1 MKKRLLAILTAA
13 VMGATVLAGCGS
25 GSSSGAAST
34 TAADQT
40 STEASAAASTTAAEV
55 KTVEGTSDE
64 TLNVACDGEP
74 NSLLPNYAQNKTAN
88 RVIGS
93 MFNYLVHW
101 NNDTQQAEPELATDW
116 TWDDDTHITFTLRDD
131 VTFSDGSKLT
141 AHDVA
146 VSLKTSTENTIASY
160 ALMFDPDNFKEID
173 DTHIQIALSRPYSN
187 LLDILGCEYYAIFSS
202 KSFEEQGSDAEA
214 FSRDPV
220 GSGPYVLKDWS
231 QGSSITL
238 ERNENYWDKDNMP
251 YYKEIVYTFIAD
263 ASSRVT
269 ALQSGQV
276 QIAYNL
282 APSQVETLRS
292 GGFTVNAFNQN
303 VTVPLQ
309 FNMRNNAALANE
321 DVRKAIIMAM
331 DKKAIAD
338 ARYQGYEEVSES
350 SFLPPSSPYYKA
362 TDTGTDVEA
371 AKKLIEGTGLSAE
384 DLTFDVIAIT
394 GEATSYLEIFQ
405 AEMAQIGVTINIVTY
420 DLPTMLQKMW
430 NNETTIG
437 FGECDTW
444 DTSRMLDIIDSRVTT
459 SIANSAYVG
468 DYEDELHGYI
478 DDAENATDDAA
489 RKDALDKIQDF
500 CQEHA
505 VTTCLSS
512 VMIPDAWSS
521 DITGVFYDAH
531 QWPQIW
537 KVRPIAK

>member
-1 MKKRLLAILTAA
+1 MRSRLLSLLTVAA
-13 VMGATVLAGCGS
+13 VSVTMLAGCGS
-25 GSSSGAAST
+25 GGSASGTTLSEAGTGVTSTAAST
-34 TAADQT
+34 GSVT
-40 STEASAAASTTAAEV
+40 V
-55 KTVEGTSDE
+55 VEGTSDE

-101 NNDTQQAEPELATDW
+101 DNDKQEAEPELATSW
-116 TWDDDTHITFTLRDD
+116 EWDDSMHITFTLRDD

-141 AHDVA
+141 SHDVA

-173 DTHIQIALSRPYSN
+173 DTHIQIALSKPYSN
-187 LLDILGCEYYAIFSS
+187 LLNILGCEYYAIFSS

-214 FSRDPV
+214 FSRNPV
-220 GSGPYVLKDWS
+220 GSGPYVLKNWT

-251 YYKEIVYTFIAD
+251 YYKDIVYTFIAD

-276 QIAYNL
+276 QIAYNIS
-282 APSQVETLRS
+282 PSQVETLQS
-292 GGFTVNAFNQN
+292 GGFTVNTFNEN

-309 FNMRNNAALANE
+309 FNMKTNKALANE

-338 ARYQGYEEVSES
+338 ARYQGYEEVSKS
-350 SFLPPSSPYYKA
+350 SFLPTSSPYYKE
-362 TDTGTDVEA
+362 TDEA
-371 AKKLIEGTGLSAE
+371 QNIEEAKKLIEGTGLSSG
-384 DLTFDVIAIT
+384 DLTFDVIAIS

-405 AEMAQIGVTINIVTY
+405 AEMAQIGVTIHIVTY

-459 SIANSAYVG
+459 SIANNAYVG
-468 DYEDELHGYI
+468 ENEDELHNLI
-478 DDAENATDDAA
+478 DEAENAVDDAA
-489 RKDALDKIQDF
+489 RKEALDKIQDF

-505 VTTCLSS
+505 ATTCLSS